1 METNK
6 EEAVRCLRIAKNQYG
21 SKNYEAAVRLTN
33 KSINLFPTDEAREFL
48 LKAEKAAA
56 ANPSSSASSTPTT
69 DTPSSPAP
77 SQTKEAPKTAAREK
91 PSAGQKDADVREIL
105 SCGTDYYKVL
115 KVDRKCTEVEI
126 KRSYRKLALKFH
138 PDKNN
143 SPGADEAFKLISK
156 AFTVLSDP
164 QKRAVHDAGGGDPEQ
179 RGGGGGP
186 GFSGFRSQGF
196 GASPFG
202 EEISPEDLF
211 NMFFG
216 GGVGGGVNMANLH
229 RQGGASF
236 SFGGPAGFSSATFV
250 GPGFRARTFNTA
262 QAQQQYQP
270 QQKSGWSI
278 FLQILP
284 LILLFGYT
292 MFSSLITDTTPVFS
306 FQSTSVYSQPRMTSS
321 LHVPYYVEPK
331 AFESYLS
338 SGYKLQKVEK
348 QVEFDWIQSLQHAC
362 LNERKQQQIRLNN
375 ARGVFGVLGRNEE
388 QYQEALNMPL
398 RKCEELKR
406 FS

>member
-33 KSINLFPTDEAREFL
+33 KSINLFPTDEAKEFL
-48 LKAEKAAA
+48 AKAEKAAA
-56 ANPSSSASSTPTT
+56 SNPASSGSTPTT
-69 DTPSSPAP
+69 EAPPSPA
-77 SQTKEAPKTAAREK
+77 SNQNKEAPKAREK
-91 PSAGQKDADVREIL
+91 PSASQQNAEVREIL

-115 KVDRKCTEVEI
+115 KVDKKCTEVEI

-179 RGGGGGP
+179 RGNGGGHP

-216 GGVGGGVNMANLH
+216 GGAGGGVNMANLH

-292 MFSSLITDTTPVFS
+292 MFSGLLTDETPIFS
-306 FQSTSVYSQPRMTSS
+306 FQSTSVYSQPRMTSNH
-321 LHVPYYVEPK
+321 HVPYYVEPK

-338 SGYKLQKVEK
+338 NNYRLSKVEQ

-375 ARGVFGVLGRNEE
+375 ARGVFGILGRNEE

-406 FS
+406 FSH

>member
-33 KSINLFPTDEAREFL
+33 KSINLFPTDEAKEFL
-48 LKAEKAAA
+48 VKAEEAAA
-56 ANPSSSASSTPTT
+56 SNPASSGSTPTT
-69 DTPSSPAP
+69 EAPSSPA
-77 SQTKEAPKTAAREK
+77 SDQNKEAPKAREK
-91 PSAGQKDADVREIL
+91 PSASQQNAEVREIL

-115 KVDRKCTEVEI
+115 KVDKKCTEVEI

-179 RGGGGGP
+179 RGNGGGHP

-216 GGVGGGVNMANLH
+216 GGAGGGVNMANLH

-292 MFSSLITDTTPVFS
+292 MFSGLLTDETPIFS
-306 FQSTSVYSQPRMTSS
+306 FQSTSVYSQPRMTSNH
-321 LHVPYYVEPK
+321 HVPYYVEPK

-338 SGYKLQKVEK
+338 NNYRLSKVEQ

-375 ARGVFGVLGRNEE
+375 ARGVFGILGRNEE

-406 FS
+406 FSH

>member
-33 KSINLFPTDEAREFL
+33 KSINLFPTDEAKEFL
-48 LKAEKAAA
+48 VKAEKAAA
-56 ANPSSSASSTPTT
+56 SNPASSGSTPTT
-69 DTPSSPAP
+69 EAPSSPA
-77 SQTKEAPKTAAREK
+77 SDQNKEAPKAREK
-91 PSAGQKDADVREIL
+91 PSASQQNAEVREIL

-115 KVDRKCTEVEI
+115 KVDKKCTEVEI

-179 RGGGGGP
+179 RGNGGGHP

-216 GGVGGGVNMANLH
+216 GGAGGGVNMANLH

-292 MFSSLITDTTPVFS
+292 MFSGLLTDETPIFS
-306 FQSTSVYSQPRMTSS
+306 FQSTSVYSQPRMTSNH
-321 LHVPYYVEPK
+321 HVPYYVEPK

-338 SGYKLQKVEK
+338 NNYRLSKVEQ

-375 ARGVFGVLGRNEE
+375 ARGVFGILGRNEE

-406 FS
+406 FSH